1 MIIGSRLMPWP
12 IQCTAHAVFT
22 HRRATQTSSATYF
35 RHIPELRDEMTCPF
49 ETCLPLFIWV
59 KQFKQMLTINL
70 TQVAA
75 YGGVLRTTR
84 DPSQQFGEAREQVS
98 QEQPSAEKHSSWR
111 LWIIQMHRFEAEEAP
126 TTKHKQRSNHFRA
139 SPRCEPVP
147 HLCTDDRLG
156 LEHKKKICCRS
167 IYSASALAVA
177 ICLSL
182 FLSDT
187 FQY

>member
-75 YGGVLRTTR
+75 YGGYCEQQGIQVNSLERHGNKSHRSSLVLKSTPADGCELYKCTDLKLRKH
-84 DPSQQFGEAREQVS
+84 Q
-98 QEQPSAEKHSSWR
+98 QPSTNKEV
-111 LWIIQMHRFEAEEAP
+111 IISVQVRVVSLCHIYVL
-126 TTKHKQRSNHFRA
+126 TT
-139 SPRCEPVP
+139 
-147 HLCTDDRLG
+147 DWG
-156 LEHKKKICCRS
+156 
-167 IYSASALAVA
+167 
-177 ICLSL
+177 
-182 FLSDT
+182 
-187 FQY
+187 